1 MSSLILCHKRHA
13 KQPYEITRIHRRIY
27 TIEELV
33 YYLCN
38 HLYLIDYTI
47 MNENLCDT
55 LNTSQKK
62 NNFVTQFKNKNN
74 EYV

>member
-1 MSSLILCHKRHA
+1 
-13 KQPYEITRIHRRIY
+13 
-27 TIEELV
+27 
-33 YYLCN
+33 
-38 HLYLIDYTI
+38 

-62 NNFVTQFKNKNN
+62 NNFVTQFKNKNS